1 LPAHRTSS
9 ATSREDISLQVVHR
23 KSNLHRGH
31 LAQSDQHNSRSA
43 NKLTSVYN
51 IINSER
57 MLSIVSQSFL
67 LLAAVFHTPRIDT
80 PVCMNYAF
88 LARADQQRAEL
99 HHYDGNVLFVF
110 FLVEQL

>member
-1 LPAHRTSS
+1 
-9 ATSREDISLQVVHR
+9 
-23 KSNLHRGH
+23 
-31 LAQSDQHNSRSA
+31 
-43 NKLTSVYN
+43 
-51 IINSER
+51 
-57 MLSIVSQSFL
+57 
-67 LLAAVFHTPRIDT
+67 VFHTPRIDT